1 MKKSAFVILLAAMI
15 FLTQATRLI
24 SQSPQPGSF
33 PDKSAV
39 YLQALQA
46 MKTSNQQ
53 LIEKQQ
59 KTLLQLDDLQKDAD
73 QIRILA
79 RRS

>member
-1 MKKSAFVILLAAMI
+1 MKKTAFVILLAAMI

-24 SQSPQPGSF
+24 SQSAQPGSSS
-33 PDKSAV
+33 DKSAV